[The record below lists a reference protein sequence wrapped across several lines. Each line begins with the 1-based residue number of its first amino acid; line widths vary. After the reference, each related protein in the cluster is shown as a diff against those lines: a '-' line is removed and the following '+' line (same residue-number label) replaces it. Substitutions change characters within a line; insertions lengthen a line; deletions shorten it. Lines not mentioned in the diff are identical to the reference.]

1 MSTARQS
8 TPRAAVPASW
18 VRRRPWNRP
27 NLQRGEPARQQRAPR
42 RTASC
47 IMSSRPPLSTRSF
60 ALSPDLVRNARHIG
74 HTSPDASLPKTPRPS
89 PPAGVIGRGPPA
101 RRCARRC
108 RRLHDKRIRSKARRG
123 FVAACQ
129 PFVDIRP
136 DVAKHALLRPSPDVL
151 FCGPLALD
159 FLYTT
164 CLACGPPPFL
174 QRPSIETPWGVNS
187 TRIHSD
193 HHLAL
198 LCGLVDGIAF
208 APSNHTCT
216 YFQCCV

>member
-1 MSTARQS
+1 M
-8 TPRAAVPASW
+8 
-18 VRRRPWNRP
+18 
-27 NLQRGEPARQQRAPR
+27 
-42 RTASC
+42 
-47 IMSSRPPLSTRSF
+47 
-60 ALSPDLVRNARHIG
+60 RHCP
-74 HTSPDASLPKTPRPS
+74 TSPRPS

-129 PFVDIRP
+129 PFVDITP
-136 DVAKHALLRPSPDVL
+136 DVAKHASLRPSPDVL
-151 FCGPLALD
+151 FWGPLALD

-174 QRPSIETPWGVNS
+174 QRPSIETPGGV

-193 HHLAL
+193 EDHEPAHLHLAL
-198 LCGLVDGIAF
+198 LCGLVDRIAF
-208 APSNHTCT
+208 APSNHACT
-216 YFQCCV
+216 YFMYNPTASREGLPYVFIGPVSDPPSFNFFFFFNFF